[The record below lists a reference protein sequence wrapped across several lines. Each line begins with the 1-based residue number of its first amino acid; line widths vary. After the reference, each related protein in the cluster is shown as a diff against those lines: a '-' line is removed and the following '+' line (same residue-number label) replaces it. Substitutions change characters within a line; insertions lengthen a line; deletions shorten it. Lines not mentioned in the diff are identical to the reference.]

1 MVTKETKKIS
11 QKDFE
16 KKVIEYAK
24 TGLTSEKIG
33 QKLRKED
40 IHPNDFE
47 KKISQILKENNL
59 YVNPDLKNVDEKL
72 NKIKTHYE
80 KNKKDKRAMREIDK
94 KFSVKIIKSLDEQFI
109 RELPKDKIII
119 FLDLASGSLHHI
131 KNSNLKN
138 VFIIDHHEISEEIPG
153 EINIINP
160 ELNNKEKAKIAIL
173 GMIGDSLE
181 NKINEL
187 KDKISNNGDI
197 QKIRGPLIYP
207 STRPLNRTLEYSSN
221 PYLPG
226 ITGNIKGVLELL
238 REIGLNPEE
247 GKYKSLIELNEEEM
261 EKLIATIILKCPKSK
276 EDIIGDIF
284 LLKISNRLE
293 DARELSAM
301 INACSKFGESGTAIQ
316 TCMGI
321 AQAKKKAEAI
331 HVRYKQ
337 LILSGIKYAE
347 NAEKIIGKGFVIIN
361 AKEEIKDT
369 MAGTITSILS
379 HSRLYEEGTIITILA
394 HYEDKIKISCRV
406 VGKNGRNVREI
417 LNNIITII
425 GGEIGGHYNAAGA
438 TISQDKEEEFL
449 KILKKNLEIEVIKI
463 Q

>member
-1 MVTKETKKIS
+1 M
-11 QKDFE
+11 E
-16 KKVIEYAK
+16 KKRNSLE
-24 TGLTSEKIG
+24 
-33 QKLRKED
+33 ED
-40 IHPNDFE
+40 I
-47 KKISQILKENNL
+47 KKNALKFLEIS
-59 YVNPDLKNVDEKL
+59 
-72 NKIKTHYE
+72 
-80 KNKKDKRAMREIDK
+80 KDKEILIISHFDTDGISSATIIIKSLKKLDK

-109 RELPKDKIII
+109 QELLKDKIII

-131 KNSNLKN
+131 QNSNLKN
-138 VFIIDHHEISEEIPG
+138 VFIIDHHEISEEIP
-153 EINIINP
+153 EDINIINP
-160 ELNNKEKAKIAIL
+160 ELNKKEKISASVLTYFFCKELDQSNKEYA
-173 GMIGDSLE
+173 
-181 NKINEL
+181 
-187 KDKISNNGDI
+187 
-197 QKIRGPLIYP
+197 
-207 STRPLNRTLEYSSN
+207 TN

-369 MAGTITSILS
+369 MAGTIT
-379 HSRLYEEGTIITILA
+379 
-394 HYEDKIKISCRV
+394 
-406 VGKNGRNVREI
+406 
-417 LNNIITII
+417 
-425 GGEIGGHYNAAGA
+425 
-438 TISQDKEEEFL
+438 QDKEEEFL

>member
-1 MVTKETKKIS
+1 MDKKRNS
-11 QKDFE
+11 LE
-16 KKVIEYAK
+16 
-24 TGLTSEKIG
+24 
-33 QKLRKED
+33 ED
-40 IHPNDFE
+40 I
-47 KKISQILKENNL
+47 KKNALKFLEIS
-59 YVNPDLKNVDEKL
+59 
-72 NKIKTHYE
+72 
-80 KNKKDKRAMREIDK
+80 KDKEILIISHFDTDGISSATIIIKSLKKLDK

-160 ELNNKEKAKIAIL
+160 EL
-173 GMIGDSLE
+173 D

-369 MAGTITSILS
+369 MAGTIT
-379 HSRLYEEGTIITILA
+379 
-394 HYEDKIKISCRV
+394 
-406 VGKNGRNVREI
+406 
-417 LNNIITII
+417 
-425 GGEIGGHYNAAGA
+425 
-438 TISQDKEEEFL
+438 QDKEEEFL

>member
-1 MVTKETKKIS
+1 M
-11 QKDFE
+11 E
-16 KKVIEYAK
+16 KKRNSLE
-24 TGLTSEKIG
+24 
-33 QKLRKED
+33 ED
-40 IHPNDFE
+40 I
-47 KKISQILKENNL
+47 KKNALKFLEIS
-59 YVNPDLKNVDEKL
+59 
-72 NKIKTHYE
+72 
-80 KNKKDKRAMREIDK
+80 KDKEILIISHFDTDGISSATIIIKSLKKLDK

-160 ELNNKEKAKIAIL
+160 ELNNKEKISASVLTYLFCKELDQSNKEYAKIAIL

-187 KDKISNNGDI
+187 NDKISNNGDI

>member
-1 MVTKETKKIS
+1 MDKKRNS
-11 QKDFE
+11 LE
-16 KKVIEYAK
+16 
-24 TGLTSEKIG
+24 
-33 QKLRKED
+33 ED
-40 IHPNDFE
+40 I
-47 KKISQILKENNL
+47 KKNALKFLEIS
-59 YVNPDLKNVDEKL
+59 
-72 NKIKTHYE
+72 
-80 KNKKDKRAMREIDK
+80 KDKEILIISHFDTDGISSATIIIKSLKKLDK

-160 ELNNKEKAKIAIL
+160 ELNNKEKISASVLTYLFCKELDQSNKEYAKIAIL

-226 ITGNIKGVLELL
+226 ITGNIKEVLELL
-238 REIGLNPEE
+238 REIE
-247 GKYKSLIELNEEEM
+247 
-261 EKLIATIILKCPKSK
+261 
-276 EDIIGDIF
+276 
-284 LLKISNRLE
+284 
-293 DARELSAM
+293 
-301 INACSKFGESGTAIQ
+301 TAIQ
-316 TCMGI
+316 TCKGT

-337 LILSGIKYAE
+337 LILKGIKYAK